1 MNQEMKK
8 STFVTVLAWIFIVGA
23 GFTTFISV
31 LQNIMINLVFPVE
44 KMNEAFSDPKA
55 QEHIPLLFRF
65 LFSNIRI
72 FFFSFLVI
80 SATTF
85 TSAIGLLKRK
95 NWARITFIVIMALG
109 ILWNISGIV
118 MQFSMLSS
126 MPIPEGEMPNQFATM
141 MNIMK
146 IFTLVM
152 AIGISVLFGWIIK
165 KLASEKIKAEFIPII
180 ENKNI

>member
-1 MNQEMKK
+1 MKK

-23 GFTTFISV
+23 GFTTFISI
-31 LQNIMINLVFPVE
+31 LQNIMINLMFPVE
-44 KMNEAFSDPKA
+44 KMNEAFNDPTT

-72 FFFSFLVI
+72 FFFSFLAV

-95 NWARITFIVIMALG
+95 NWARIIFIVLMSLG
-109 ILWNISGIV
+109 ILWNIAGVI
-118 MQFSMLSS
+118 MQFSMFPS
-126 MPIPEGEMPNQFATM
+126 MPIPEEAPDQFTTQFTTM
-141 MNIMK
+141 ITIVK
-146 IFTLVM
+146 IFTIVM
-152 AIGISVLFGWIIK
+152 AVGVSILFGWIIK
-165 KLASEKIKAEFIPII
+165 KLASDKIKSEFIPVI